1 MYKIENIINTIICGD
16 TIEELNKIPQESID
30 MIITSPPYWGMRNYN
45 VTGQIGLENS
55 FEEYLNKLLL
65 ITNKLKRVLKKDG
78 SLWINMG
85 DVYASSGRADKRFCH
100 GNNPGKHKLSKNI
113 YSGRARIKNY
123 PAKSLL
129 LKPERLAIKMIDEQR
144 WILRQKI
151 IWAKQILIKKEKTT
165 IGTVI
170 PFPKEWIPSSAK
182 DRFILSYEYL
192 YHFTKNKR
200 YYFNLDNVR
209 IPLKTMDYSSSKGM
223 DSHGNLFFWESS
235 PKGMDY
241 HKGMDSH
248 IPSEQDMQKQYNEY
262 SKLMKNI
269 PMVWQINYEPHSF
282 SKEFNINVDHFAAYP
297 SSLLEIPILASCPE
311 GGIILDPFMGSGT
324 TALMAKKLNRNY
336 VGIELNQ
343 DYIIIANMR
352 LDKLSRQSGM
362 EMNYE

>member
-129 LKPERLAIKMIDEQR
+129 LKPERLAVKMIDEQR

-165 IGTVI
+165 IGTVM
-170 PFPKEWIPSSAK
+170 PCSAK

-209 IPLKTMDYSSSKGM
+209 IPLKTKGM
-223 DSHGNLFFWESS
+223 WLSS
-235 PKGMDY
+235 EGMWISIPLGDI
-241 HKGMDSH
+241 HIPLGDSH

-362 EMNYE
+362 EMNYEQK

>member
-30 MIITSPPYWGMRNYN
+30 MIITSPPYWSMRNYN

-170 PFPKEWIPSSAK
+170 PCSAK

-200 YYFNLDNVR
+200 YYFNLNNVC
-209 IPLKTMDYSSSKGM
+209 IPIKTIDYSS
-223 DSHGNLFFWESS
+223 GNLFFWE
-235 PKGMDY
+235 Y
-241 HKGMDSH
+241 
-248 IPSEQDMQKQYNEY
+248 IPSEQDMQKQYNE
-262 SKLMKNI
+262 SPKLMKNI

-352 LDKLSRQSGM
+352 LDKLSRQSEM
-362 EMNYE
+362 EMNYEQK